1 MSLDKFQYM
10 FMIFRLDRFFLDEK
24 DIFTFLFGVFLIA
37 VHFLSIPIE
46 PFRFGSLVVL
56 FLFLVITRSMKNSI
70 SFRGY
75 VVIALFG
82 FVFAT
87 FLSPYG
93 LGIYLFIASIIYSK
107 WGRV

>member
-1 MSLDKFQYM
+1 
-10 FMIFRLDRFFLDEK
+10 
-24 DIFTFLFGVFLIA
+24 
-37 VHFLSIPIE
+37 
-46 PFRFGSLVVL
+46 
-56 FLFLVITRSMKNSI
+56 MKNSI

-107 WGRV
+107 WGRI